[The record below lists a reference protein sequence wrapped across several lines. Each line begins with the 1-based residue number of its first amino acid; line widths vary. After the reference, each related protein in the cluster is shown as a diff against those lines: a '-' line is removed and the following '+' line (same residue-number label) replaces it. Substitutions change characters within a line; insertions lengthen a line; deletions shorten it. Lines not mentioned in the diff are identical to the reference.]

1 MLQAVLD
8 GQGIAQMAGYQVS
21 GHLRAGRL
29 VACLAQYAPDDRG
42 HYLCYPSR
50 QQLPGRIRVFI
61 DYMTTAVRALDL
73 GCSIGLTPMPSA
85 VPREARRAFA
95 TGTA

>member
-1 MLQAVLD
+1 
-8 GQGIAQMAGYQVS
+8 
-21 GHLRAGRL
+21 
-29 VACLAQYAPDDRG
+29 
-42 HYLCYPSR
+42 
-50 QQLPGRIRVFI
+50 VFI

-85 VPREARRAFA
+85 VLREARRAFA